1 MIENFFR
8 IAVYDMTISD
18 IKKRKEKRIE
28 YDSTKKASAKL
39 KLSENIIK
47 RVAKNKEKIYVEE
60 LKKIVAI
67 RHI

>member
-18 IKKRKEKRIE
+18 IKKRKAKRIE